1 MRGGR
6 FHDSDRLRGRTGTIR
21 GDNFVKVAVATAGGL
36 GLSPILPGT
45 AGALAGVAIYLS
57 LGAVSSGLWLTTW
70 LSYVLVGVAVLN
82 HVLTPWAQAFWGHPD
97 PSAFVLDEVA
107 GFLVVPLLAPT
118 APTLVIATL
127 GFVAFRILD
136 TVKIPP
142 ARQIDRKMPGS
153 WGILFDDLVSGAY
166 AALLVNGFECL
177 RFAVGAAR

>member
-6 FHDSDRLRGRTGTIR
+6 FHASDRLRGRTGTVR
-21 GDNFVKVAVATAGGL
+21 SDNIVKVALATAGGL
-36 GLSPILPGT
+36 GLSPVLPGT

-57 LGAVSSGLWLTTW
+57 LGAVSSGIWLTTW
-70 LSYVLVGVAVLN
+70 LFFVLVGVAALN

-107 GFLVVPLLAPT
+107 GFLVVPLLAPA
-118 APTLVIATL
+118 APSLVIGTL
-127 GFVAFRILD
+127 GFAAFRILD

-153 WGILFDDLVSGAY
+153 WGILLDDLVSGAY
-166 AALLVNGFECL
+166 AALLVNGFEYW
-177 RFAVGAAR
+177 RVTVGVAR